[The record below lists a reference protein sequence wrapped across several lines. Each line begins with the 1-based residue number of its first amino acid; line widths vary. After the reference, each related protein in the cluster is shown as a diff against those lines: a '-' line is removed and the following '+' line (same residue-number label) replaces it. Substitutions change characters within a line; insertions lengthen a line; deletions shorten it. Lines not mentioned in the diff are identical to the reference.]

1 MSLINMIMVQMS
13 HHSNLWFTTVK
24 RTKPTP
30 LLDGRRA
37 ALIGSCDGVNES
49 EEESVCLHYHVSSLA
64 GTPPPPVT
72 VAESLQESLPQ
83 ESAVEFQQSANVGVH
98 DRSSTYSPTYLPSVA
113 DRVAD
118 EYTDVVLCRT
128 YYSDSIHID
137 MIPVMLFAIWL

>member
-1 MSLINMIMVQMS
+1 M
-13 HHSNLWFTTVK
+13 
-24 RTKPTP
+24 
-30 LLDGRRA
+30 
-37 ALIGSCDGVNES
+37 NES

-137 MIPVMLFAIWL
+137 YDTSYVVCNLTLSVAYKCITLVVIRLNAERFQSH